1 MSHPEA
7 TSLCLCIEVVHT
19 FVALF
24 VVGRQCPVL
33 VPTNLVHSVEP
44 WTEGPTSPG
53 DARSSLIRPLFP
65 NLTTSNLDFPSP
77 GAGGVILFSRNFQD
91 PQQVA
96 ELSANLKREAGSR
109 PLLVMVDQEGGRVQR
124 LGGPFTP
131 VPPARTVGSAADVQ
145 AAEMSGRILGKELRA
160 VNVDFDLAPVMDVD
174 TNPLNPVIGD
184 RSFGTSAEVVSEMG
198 YAVIRGLQ
206 QEGVAACAKHFPGHG
221 DTEQDSHLSL
231 PVVHHPLAR

>member
-1 MSHPEA
+1 LPLVSP
-7 TSLCLCIEVVHT
+7 LEV
-19 FVALF
+19 L
-24 VVGRQCPVL
+24 
-33 VPTNLVHSVEP
+33 N
-44 WTEGPTSPG
+44 PG
-53 DARSSLIRPLFP
+53 FL
-65 NLTTSNLDFPSP
+65 SP

-124 LGGPFTP
+124 LGGLFTP

-145 AAEMSGRILGKELRA
+145 AAEMSGRVLGKELRA

-221 DTEQDSHLSL
+221 DTEQDSHRSL